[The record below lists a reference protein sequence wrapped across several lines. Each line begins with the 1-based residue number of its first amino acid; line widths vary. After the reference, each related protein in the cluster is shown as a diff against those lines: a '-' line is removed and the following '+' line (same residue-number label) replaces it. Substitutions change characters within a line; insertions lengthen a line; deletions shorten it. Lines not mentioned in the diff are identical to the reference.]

1 MLLTIHV
8 FFWGK
13 AFPLGS
19 PLVPDISREILNLT
33 EGENMRAI
41 ENKWFPGEKYCLD
54 RNTTDTP
61 IQLDHHS
68 FQALFMIVFGT
79 SLVLLF
85 IMLSCRR
92 YLEGRGNMNGDPPN
106 PPGDGPDDHLR
117 LLLLML
123 ASRIYQQRRGN
134 IIGARPNPPGNGP
147 DSQDNARANQNR
159 DVTEG
164 GQGANETGGA
174 AEPADNDHCIVEVNE
189 GVNVGDG
196 HHEANRI
203 GKVNLELQ
211 RQQSQACLVRRR
223 SNKLFSEK
231 NMPLGMAPPPARMHL
246 A

>member
-92 YLEGRGNMNGDPPN
+92 YLEGRGDMNGDPSNN
-106 PPGDGPDDHLR
+106 PDDDHL
-117 LLLLML
+117 LLFLLML
-123 ASRIYQQRRGN
+123 ASRRYQQRRGN
-134 IIGARPNPPGNGP
+134 IIGAQPNHPGNGP
-147 DSQDNARANQNR
+147 DGKDNARANQNR
-159 DVTEG
+159 DVNEG
-164 GQGANETGGA
+164 GPGANETGRA
-174 AEPADNDHCIVEVNE
+174 AEPADNDHCIVE
-189 GVNVGDG
+189 VNVGDG

-231 NMPLGMAPPPARMHL
+231 NMPLGMAAPPPRMHL